1 LSNGASKNGYAGP
14 LPPKLGLDTLWQ
26 IVVKIPSETAMKN
39 ASKLLLNAY
48 AMIAMTEVN
57 VLEQMLERVLSHLN
71 EVKISVD
78 GVTGDGTVSDQ
89 SLVCVDRL
97 VGLLSGA
104 ILRSKGS
111 APAHIVKGSHMYS
124 YI

>member
-1 LSNGASKNGYAGP
+1 
-14 LPPKLGLDTLWQ
+14 LGLDTLWQ
-26 IVVKIPSETAMKN
+26 IVVKIPSEMAMKN

-48 AMIAMTEVN
+48 AMIAMSESN

-71 EVKISVD
+71 DVRE
-78 GVTGDGTVSDQ
+78 GVTGNGTVTDQ

-97 VGLLSGA
+97 VGFLSGA

-111 APAHIVKGSHMYS
+111 APAHIVKGKW
-124 YI
+124 ICL